1 MTRQSDYL
9 PDGLPHNRGSW
20 PAECREMEWL
30 DLRANQLIH
39 ALIDGKTDRHQVEA
53 EIGRVA
59 ERHRD
64 HFKRRLNHWR
74 EHLKK

>member
-1 MTRQSDYL
+1 
-9 PDGLPHNRGSW
+9 
-20 PAECREMEWL
+20 MEWL